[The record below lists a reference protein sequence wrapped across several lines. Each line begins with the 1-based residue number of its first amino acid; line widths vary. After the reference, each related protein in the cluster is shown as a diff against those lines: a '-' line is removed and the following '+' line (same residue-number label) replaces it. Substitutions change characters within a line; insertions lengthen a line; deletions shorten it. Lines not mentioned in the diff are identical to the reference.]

1 MARVLLILQGQ
12 GLHNVT
18 VIAISSRAF
27 LIPVDLSTVVCRSG
41 KKSACIELN
50 V

>member
-1 MARVLLILQGQ
+1 MARVLLKLQGQ

-18 VIAISSRAF
+18 VIATSRAF

-41 KKSACIELN
+41 MKSACIELN